1 MARRRGIM
9 SDELKMEIAKELGFA
24 DTVQAEGFGGVPS
37 RQCGNMVKRA
47 IEIAERSISPTMK

>member
-9 SDELKMEIAKELGFA
+9 SEELKMEIARELGFA
-24 DTVQAEGFGGVPS
+24 DTVQNEGFGAVPS

-47 IEIAERSISPTMK
+47 IEIAERAITPTMR